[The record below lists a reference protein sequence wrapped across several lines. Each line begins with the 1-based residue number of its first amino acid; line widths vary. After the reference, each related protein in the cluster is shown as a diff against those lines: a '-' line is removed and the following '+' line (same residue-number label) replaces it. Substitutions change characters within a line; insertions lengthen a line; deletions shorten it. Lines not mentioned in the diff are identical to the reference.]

1 MKLFHLNTK
10 TYEVEFSEEALLLE
24 PFSVLF
30 KRDKTEHK
38 DIAVKEMAFIYF
50 FIDLRSDYIAI
61 LDEDERKEEIIKDLK
76 LPKSWK
82 PDKKVE
88 NAIAFYKEKSGT
100 VSARLLEDSYL
111 AVDKVSK
118 YLRDVNLDE
127 TVTIK
132 GQVKPKHDVKKI
144 ADTIKLVPS
153 LLSSLKQ
160 AETVYLNEKEESK
173 SKSGSRDFNTF
184 ERGL

>member
-1 MKLFHLNTK
+1 MKLFNLNIK

-30 KRDKTEHK
+30 KRDKSEHK
-38 DIAVKEMAFIYF
+38 DIAIKELAYVYF
-50 FIDLRSDYIAI
+50 FVDLRSDYIAI
-61 LDEDERKEEIIKDLK
+61 LDEDVRSEEIIKDLK

-100 VSARLLEDSYL
+100 VAARLLEDSYM

-118 YLRDVNLDE
+118 YLRDVNLEE
-127 TVTIK
+127 TMVIK
-132 GQVKPKHDVKKI
+132 GHVKPKHDVKKI

-160 AETVYLNEKEESK
+160 AETIYLKEKEESK
-173 SKSGSRDFNTF
+173 QKSGSRDFNTF